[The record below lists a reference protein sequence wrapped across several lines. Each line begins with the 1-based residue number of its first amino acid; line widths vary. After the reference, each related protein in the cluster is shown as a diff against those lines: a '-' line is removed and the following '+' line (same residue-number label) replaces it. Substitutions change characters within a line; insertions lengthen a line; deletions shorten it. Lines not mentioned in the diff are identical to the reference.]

1 MLIEIVI
8 FFLLVLIVVLV
19 EEMLVM
25 FLSLFHCLRFFVALK
40 GGGEGGERQ
49 HLDKQT
55 RKKNLHVNFP
65 VDILVH
71 TMHSLHQRY

>member
-8 FFLLVLIVVLV
+8 FFVGVNCGVGGGDV
-19 EEMLVM
+19 GYVS
-25 FLSLFHCLRFFVALK
+25 FSLSLSSIFVALK
-40 GGGEGGERQ
+40 GGGEGEKGNIWTNKPE
-49 HLDKQT
+49 
-55 RKKNLHVNFP
+55 KNLHVNFP

>member
-8 FFLLVLIVVLV
+8 FVGVNCGVGGGDVGYVSFS
-19 EEMLVM
+19 
-25 FLSLFHCLRFFVALK
+25 LSLSSIFVALK
-40 GGGEGGERQ
+40 EEEKGRKATSG
-49 HLDKQT
+49 QT
-55 RKKNLHVNFP
+55 NQKNLHVNFP